1 VTAYPFPAAAPTATA
16 PSSDP
21 TAVMGRRYGAWVV
34 DALLY
39 VLLMSF
45 LGPTPLSPLAEY
57 YDTDSIPGDD
67 ACSVLQDS
75 EGVDAYGCLVLGD
88 RTYVTDGT
96 DVAIQALVAVAWL
109 LLVYGAWQ
117 GRRGL
122 TPGKA
127 LFGVA
132 VVDEQGRPPGVG
144 KSLGRTVLWI
154 VDGAPWCIP
163 LVGPIVAGTSKGH
176 RRVGDMAAKTFVVG
190 KNDRG
195 RPVVVPGLTTG
206 YGAGYGAPPGY
217 GGPGQ
222 GWGAPG
228 GPPGPGGP
236 GGPPQ
241 PSWGAA
247 PPAAPGAWGQPA
259 GSSGPPSGPGSAP
272 SPTGPEPVVPPG
284 APGPERRPAP
294 PASGLGG
301 WSAPADAA
309 TTPAPAA
316 REPEP
321 RPEREPDTVPAGS
334 GGDPG
339 SQERGAPPDR
349 GQEPAATEAEAPD
362 RPTAAEPVP
371 AAAPTPSPTP
381 TEVQPTPAATR
392 PQQQAAGATGATG
405 YDPQW
410 DAARNTY
417 IVWDPNRGRWLGW
430 DDGAKEW
437 KPL

>member
-1 VTAYPFPAAAPTATA
+1 VSAYPFPAAAPTGTA

-39 VLLMSF
+39 LLLMSF

-57 YDTDSIPGDD
+57 YDTDNIPGDD
-67 ACSVLQDS
+67 ACEALQDS
-75 EGVDAYGCLVLGD
+75 EGVDAVGCLEIGD
-88 RTYVTDGT
+88 RAYVTDGT
-96 DVAIQALVAVAWL
+96 DAAVQALVALAWF

-117 GRRGL
+117 GLRGL
-122 TPGKA
+122 TPGKT

-132 VVDEQGRPPGVG
+132 VVDEHGRPPGVG
-144 KSLGRTVLWI
+144 KSLARTVLWI

-206 YGAGYGAPPGY
+206 YGAGYGAPYGAPPPGY

-228 GPPGPGGP
+228 GPPGGPGGQGGPAGP

-241 PSWGAA
+241 PSWGAT

-259 GSSGPPSGPGSAP
+259 G
-272 SPTGPEPVVPPG
+272 
-284 APGPERRPAP
+284 PGPERRPAP

-301 WSAPADAA
+301 WSPPGAA
-309 TTPAPAA
+309 STTPA
-316 REPEP
+316 EP
-321 RPEREPDTVPAGS
+321 TGPAGPA
-334 GGDPG
+334 GEPG
-339 SQERGAPPDR
+339 TQERGAPPER
-349 GQEPAATEAEAPD
+349 VEQPPAADAEAPERD
-362 RPTAAEPVP
+362 APTGPTP
-371 AAAPTPSPTP
+371 APTPSPAP
-381 TEVQPTPAATR
+381 ARSQPTPAATQ
-392 PQQQAAGATGATG
+392 PQQQAAGGTG
-405 YDPQW
+405 YNPQW

>member
-1 VTAYPFPAAAPTATA
+1 VSAYPFPAAAPTGTA

-39 VLLMSF
+39 LLLMSF

-67 ACSVLQDS
+67 ACEVLQDS
-75 EGVDAYGCLVLGD
+75 EGVDAVGCLEIGD
-88 RTYVTDGT
+88 RAYVTDGT
-96 DVAIQALVAVAWL
+96 DAAVQALVALAWF

-117 GRRGL
+117 GLRGL

-132 VVDEQGRPPGVG
+132 VVDEHGRPPGVG
-144 KSLGRTVLWI
+144 RSLARTVLWI

-206 YGAGYGAPPGY
+206 YGAGYGAPYGAPPPGY

-228 GPPGPGGP
+228 GPPGGQGGPGGP

-241 PSWGAA
+241 PSWGAT

-259 GSSGPPSGPGSAP
+259 G
-272 SPTGPEPVVPPG
+272 
-284 APGPERRPAP
+284 PGPERRPAP

-301 WSAPADAA
+301 WSPPGAA
-309 TTPAPAA
+309 STTPG
-316 REPEP
+316 EP
-321 RPEREPDTVPAGS
+321 TGPAGPA
-334 GGDPG
+334 GEPG
-339 SQERGAPPDR
+339 TQERGATPERAEQP
-349 GQEPAATEAEAPD
+349 PAADAEAPEPD
-362 RPTAAEPVP
+362 APTGPTP
-371 AAAPTPSPTP
+371 APTPSPAP
-381 TEVQPTPAATR
+381 AQSQPTPAATQ
-392 PQQQAAGATGATG
+392 PQQQAAGGTG
-405 YDPQW
+405 YNPQW